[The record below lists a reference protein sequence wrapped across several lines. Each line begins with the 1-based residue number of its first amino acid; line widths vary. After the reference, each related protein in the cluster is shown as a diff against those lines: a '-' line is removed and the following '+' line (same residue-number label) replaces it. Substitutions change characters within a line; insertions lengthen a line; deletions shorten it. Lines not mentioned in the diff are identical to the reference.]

1 MEDINDLLDKY
12 EPGRPEN
19 KPDVLGQIE
28 EIKKSREEE
37 KRKFIEEQERMKQQM
52 VQQGF
57 SPNIQPLTPNSL
69 MLQMKNEKGEIQN
82 IDLHGLIANYEK
94 RIQEMNEIIQKLVME
109 NTHLKQELS
118 RK

>member
-1 MEDINDLLDKY
+1 
-12 EPGRPEN
+12 
-19 KPDVLGQIE
+19 LGQIE
-28 EIKKSREEE
+28 EIKKSREEM
-37 KRKFIEEQERMKQQM
+37 KKKFAEEQERMKQQM

-82 IDLHGLIANYEK
+82 IDLHALIANYEK

-109 NTHLKQELS
+109 NNQLKQGLN